1 MSAPETII
9 CKPTPWFMLRALVIF
24 LMFGFLAAWFYMDGT
39 TGYRKKNYEFYLH
52 ATFEKA
58 TSAFS
63 KMQADAP
70 LTPAAWR
77 DFASKQTIDFPED
90 SSVLPAGTKLP
101 MPWPEVLWDYDKV
114 KTLQHNHLWTE
125 YSEKHEHAIKPV
137 EKPYDAGKIEEQ
149 IRVMYICLGIA
160 AVSLF
165 ILIRTVRR
173 TMSVDAEN
181 LKTPDGKTIPFS
193 AIRVLDLRKWEG
205 KGIAFIEYETST
217 GMKRTR
223 VDGLTYGGFSLEKG
237 EPAEALMR
245 HIRKNFSGEII
256 EYGEEKTED

>member
-1 MSAPETII
+1 
-9 CKPTPWFMLRALVIF
+9 MLRALVIF
-24 LMFGFLAAWFYMDGT
+24 LMFGFFAAWFYMDGT

-63 KMQADAP
+63 KMQADAT
-70 LTPAAWR
+70 LTPAMWS
-77 DFASKQTIDFPED
+77 DFASQQTIDFPED
-90 SSVLPAGTKLP
+90 STVLPAGTQLP
-101 MPWPEVLWDYDKV
+101 MPWPEMLWDYNKV

-125 YSEKHEHAIKPV
+125 YSGKNRHAIKPV

-149 IRVMYICLGIA
+149 IRVMYICIGIA
-160 AVSLF
+160 AVALF
-165 ILIRTVRR
+165 FLIRTIRR
-173 TMSVDAEN
+173 RMVADAAN

-193 AIRVLDLRKWEG
+193 SMRVMDLRKWDG
-205 KGIAFIEYETST
+205 KGIAFIEYETAA

-223 VDGLTYGGFSLEKG
+223 IDGLTYGGFNQENG
-237 EPAEALMR
+237 QPAEVLMH

-256 EYGEEKTED
+256 EYGDEKTED